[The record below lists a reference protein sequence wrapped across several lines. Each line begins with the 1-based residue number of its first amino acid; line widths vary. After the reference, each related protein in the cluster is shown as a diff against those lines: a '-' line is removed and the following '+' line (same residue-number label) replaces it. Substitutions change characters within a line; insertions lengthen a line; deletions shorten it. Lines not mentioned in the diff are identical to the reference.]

1 MAVAAAEPRRKSR
14 RANVVLNFDRKT
26 AADFSGGW
34 SIRLELLPNRL
45 SANKFPCQTSY
56 ERRSQRFLSGKV
68 GPVLAEMERSALMST
83 RAKESVKL
91 GKQKRKEKYSYQ
103 YPLIISI
110 VIQHVIK
117 IQS

>member
-34 SIRLELLPNRL
+34 SIRLESLPNRL

-56 ERRSQRFLSGKV
+56 EGADGSCVSGKV
-68 GPVLAEMERSALMST
+68 GPV
-83 RAKESVKL
+83 
-91 GKQKRKEKYSYQ
+91 RKWNVQ
-103 YPLIISI
+103 L
-110 VIQHVIK
+110 
-117 IQS
+117 